1 MTEHEKQRLTDIIE
15 HIAELLPV
23 MSAEDR
29 GYILGVAETLA
40 STVYARPP
48 EPPQKTA

>member
-1 MTEHEKQRLTDIIE
+1 MNKDERQRLIE
-15 HIAELLPV
+15 IAKHIEELILV

-40 STVYARPP
+40 STVYLKPN
-48 EPPQKTA
+48 PPQKTA